1 MPICLPRE
9 DQTQRGSW
17 ELGAGSWAG
26 QTGHS
31 EESGGRGSGTTVC
44 PGPLLGDRRLVGGG
58 RMGNALSC
66 CQDLG
71 RVSWEERRA
80 GWTSAAPRPG
90 PRDSPSPPSPP
101 HPGWLRSPPFAELE
115 AWRAR
120 PWRTAATVRPP
131 GQATST
137 VAAGDP
143 SQGTASG
150 RSASHRATAT
160 LHGLSPAAADWS
172 KGDSWPRGA
181 SPPSRQ
187 LQSLE

>member
-1 MPICLPRE
+1 MPKAATDSWRPQCQSVYLER
-9 DQTQRGSW
+9 TKRRGAAGSW
-17 ELGAGSWAG
+17 EG

-58 RMGNALSC
+58 PMGNALSC

-80 GWTSAAPRPG
+80 GWTAAAPRPG

-137 VAAGDP
+137 VARGRTVSGHRLGP
-143 SQGTASG
+143 LGLSQGPG
-150 RSASHRATAT
+150 H
-160 LHGLSPAAADWS
+160 
-172 KGDSWPRGA
+172 
-181 SPPSRQ
+181 PSRPLPGRGRLVQ
-187 LQSLE
+187 G